1 MKMPALMGARLQIL
15 AQRLNAL
22 SLRERGLIF
31 VAGAG
36 LIYIAWHTLLMGPL
50 NARELAAENRLAAAR
65 HRLSDLE
72 QMGSL
77 ATANPLAAATARNAS
92 LESRLSAIDADLRTA
107 SQGYVAPD
115 RTSELLRK
123 MLDDQPGLKLV
134 SLKSLPVLNL
144 SQAPAA
150 TAATGATGAAASG
163 TGLAPAADGGAAA
176 DMGPFLHPVELVVV
190 GDFGSIV
197 AYLRVLEGLPWKI
210 HWQELELTAQDYPAN
225 RVRIVIGSLS
235 LSSDWIAV

>member
-1 MKMPALMGARLQIL
+1 MKMPALLGARLQIL

-31 VAGAG
+31 VAGAV

-50 NARELAAENRLAAAR
+50 TARELAAENRLAAAR
-65 HRLSDLE
+65 RRLSDIE

-77 ATANPLAAATARNAS
+77 ATDNPLAAATARNAS

-134 SLKSLPVLNL
+134 SMKSLPVVNL
-144 SQAPAA
+144 SQVPAA
-150 TAATGATGAAASG
+150 TAATGASSATSAAAPPGS
-163 TGLAPAADGGAAA
+163 DGGAAA
-176 DMGPFLHPVELVVV
+176 DMGPYLHPVELVVV